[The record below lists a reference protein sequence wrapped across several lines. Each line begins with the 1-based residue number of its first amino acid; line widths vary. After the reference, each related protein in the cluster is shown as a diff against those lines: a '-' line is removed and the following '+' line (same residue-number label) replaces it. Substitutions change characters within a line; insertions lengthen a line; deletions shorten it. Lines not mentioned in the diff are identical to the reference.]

1 MATRRKSDSEVHLK
15 SGKTRRP
22 ATTPDGRENQMIALS
37 MDLAERQLR
46 DGTASSQVMVHFLK
60 LGSSREKLEQ
70 ERIAREV
77 ELAGAKIEIMQSQ
90 KRIEELYGEALNA
103 MRSYSG
109 QAPSQMEIEDED

>member
-1 MATRRKSDSEVHLK
+1 MATRRKNDDEVNRK
-15 SGKTRRP
+15 SSRTRRP
-22 ATTPDGRENQMIALS
+22 ATTPNGRENQMIALS
-37 MDLAERQLR
+37 MDLAERQIR
-46 DGTASSQVMVHFLK
+46 DGSASSQVLVHFLK

-109 QAPSQMEIEDED
+109 HTLSQADVDDED